1 MAQKCCW
8 HALPAR
14 NPQLQSRICI
24 HPNTSTAQGAAGIV
38 PLDGAI
44 VKELGFV
51 FQAPSRT
58 CPGSA
63 GKSWPSLPWS
73 DALRQEVDPPGKQR
87 RGRRDGSPTESVGSC
102 RWEKLTNFHSG
113 CCRVYP
119 PRFPCKIPLVSPWC
133 TTQITEM
140 GKAPGKGRCL
150 VLICPRAPFS
160 SQKESHQF
168 LA

>member
-58 CPGSA
+58 CPGST

-73 DALRQEVDPPGKQR
+73 DALRQEVDASGMQR
-87 RGRRDGSPTESVGSC
+87 RGKEGWESHRVCGKLQVG
-102 RWEKLTNFHSG
+102 EVNKFPL
-113 CCRVYP
+113 RVLQSLSTP
-119 PRFPCKIPLVSPWC
+119 IPL
-133 TTQITEM
+133 
-140 GKAPGKGRCL
+140 
-150 VLICPRAPFS
+150 
-160 SQKESHQF
+160 
-168 LA
+168 